1 MYFTYLLPSYCEELI
16 TLKSLKYTCYCLS
29 FQRVWLQHILIG
41 SIMSEVR
48 ELTEQETQEWIRG
61 QYLKA
66 TKYLADK
73 GIVTNSVSTEQCR
86 YFIPIVSVWKLTTL
100 ENKTMWVIS
109 GEVPCDHIDASAAVD
124 AREALRNFSMKWQLQ
139 SENILA
145 SGTREQTQIEFAQLL
160 VKRAEGLYHLFNND
174 KLWLEQP

>member
-1 MYFTYLLPSYCEELI
+1 MDSFCEEII
-16 TLKSLKYTCYCLS
+16 TLNCLKYTCYSKC

-41 SIMSEVR
+41 SVMSEVR
-48 ELTEQETQEWIRG
+48 ELTEQETQEWIRS
-61 QYLKA
+61 QYIKA

-73 GIVTNSVSTEQCR
+73 GIVTNSVATEHSR
-86 YFIPIVSVWKLTTL
+86 YFLPIVSVWKLTTL

-139 SENILA
+139 SENILTT
-145 SGTREQTQIEFAQLL
+145 GTRDKTQIEFAQLL
-160 VKRAEGLYHLFNND
+160 VKRAEGLYHLFND
-174 KLWLEQP
+174 EKLWG